1 MNKLDWDSLFLRCSR
16 TPALSS
22 VPSPA
27 TRRPVSLVFLMAMV
41 AFMPL
46 RSGISSVVLPSAI
59 DPLLCSMDHLLDH
72 LLKQEEYKG
81 PNVSFSSLQ
90 SHWRIDDPRR
100 LRDGLQEGLPQVR
113 WPHLQRSGTFPLRS
127 PIAVPSLTPLLYSS
141 PTVLTTVVPP
151 PSPLLWPPLTSFV
164 QILVWIAAVVE

>member
-1 MNKLDWDSLFLRCSR
+1 MGAYLDKPITKKEIKQASANDFRATVCSMQGWRSTMEVFFNRSTLLPHEQAHWDSLFLRCSR

-46 RSGISSVVLPSAI
+46 RSGISSLVLPSAI
-59 DPLLCSMDHLLDH
+59 NPLLCSMDHLLDH

-90 SHWRIDDPRR
+90 SHWRVDDPRR

-113 WPHLQRSGTFPLRS
+113 
-127 PIAVPSLTPLLYSS
+127 
-141 PTVLTTVVPP
+141 
-151 PSPLLWPPLTSFV
+151 
-164 QILVWIAAVVE
+164 